1 MPTAQPC
8 TSCRSTSYT
17 LLHDMGWRR
26 VLRCDGCRLVRADPL
41 PSLDEKRM
49 TEVQGYTDA
58 SEFPEVRDFF
68 ANCNRDFVE
77 DPVIRQMRGHLE
89 HLERATG
96 GPGRLLDV
104 GAGTGILMHLAQQRG
119 WRPEGIDIAPLTAEK
134 VAEEFGFSITIA
146 PFETHDFGGNQFD

>member
-17 LLHDMGWRR
+17 LVHDMGWRR

-41 PSLDEKRM
+41 PSLDEKRKV
-49 TEVQGYTDA
+49 EVQGYTDA

-89 HLERATG
+89 RLEQATG

-119 WRPEGIDIAPLTAEK
+119 WQPDGIDIAPLTAEK
-134 VAEEFGFSITIA
+134 VAEEFGFS
-146 PFETHDFGGNQFD
+146 